1 MNSKTKQTI
10 KKIFAAFFGF
20 ALLSQ
25 AFFADVALA
34 GVYPIFSTDL
44 KVVDKTRGD
53 TTWQDSISS
62 VNPGDTVKLSVYY
75 CNTVSGTTAQNAQVR
90 LDLESNQNSQLRFKS
105 QARADNADTVSDTS
119 YVSLS
124 SSQLLTFAFDSQ
136 ATWYPAQGGTGT
148 QLNVSFPYTHS
159 ALVNITN
166 STMSQCGFVVFQGTV
181 SQISGGGSQTPV
193 LTTQMKA
200 ANLTRGD
207 TTWSESVSA
216 NAGDTV
222 KFDVSYENTALNSTA
237 TNGRL
242 RITFPTA
249 AQNYIVPTV
258 YFLSDNATTVNDPAT
273 VTVSNASSYLT
284 FADTAL
290 WYANSSAAAQTVTI
304 QKSYGVV
311 EINLGNVQNCQG
323 HVVFQASLSGTVTT
337 SPNLSI
343 SKTVRNI
350 TAGQTSWTDSTSA
363 NAGDRLGFRI
373 DIGSIGTGAAQN
385 VIARDIL
392 PTDLTY
398 VGNVHIDNSY
408 SSSNIVSGINLGSMY
423 GGQTRSIVFEA
434 QIPANYGTTTYFVN
448 RAIAYADNVYQK
460 EDSATV
466 NVQGAA
472 TAQLFA
478 IDKLV
483 RNLTRNESI
492 WQNSVEAYPG
502 ERVEYYIRVNNTGS
516 TVLNNVVVK
525 DTIPSS
531 IILLGNIKVDNYA
544 ISGDIVNGINIGTLT
559 TNQTKIVTFEAQVA
573 SESNFLFGLTSL
585 VNIATA
591 TANNNSK
598 IDSAT
603 VVVNRKAVAGAATE
617 VETGLKDDL
626 MDYLLIPVLLAMLGV
641 FIFRNQLFKLDKL
654 LVLRGAENRTYRSQ
668 KLLDQ
673 KINEIR
679 DRENLK

>member
-1 MNSKTKQTI
+1 
-10 KKIFAAFFGF
+10 
-20 ALLSQ
+20 
-25 AFFADVALA
+25 
-34 GVYPIFSTDL
+34 
-44 KVVDKTRGD
+44 
-53 TTWQDSISS
+53 
-62 VNPGDTVKLSVYY
+62 
-75 CNTVSGTTAQNAQVR
+75 
-90 LDLESNQNSQLRFKS
+90 
-105 QARADNADTVSDTS
+105 
-119 YVSLS
+119 
-124 SSQLLTFAFDSQ
+124 
-136 ATWYPAQGGTGT
+136 
-148 QLNVSFPYTHS
+148 
-159 ALVNITN
+159 
-166 STMSQCGFVVFQGTV
+166 
-181 SQISGGGSQTPV
+181 
-193 LTTQMKA
+193 
-200 ANLTRGD
+200 
-207 TTWSESVSA
+207 
-216 NAGDTV
+216 
-222 KFDVSYENTALNSTA
+222 
-237 TNGRL
+237 
-242 RITFPTA
+242 
-249 AQNYIVPTV
+249 
-258 YFLSDNATTVNDPAT
+258 
-273 VTVSNASSYLT
+273 
-284 FADTAL
+284 
-290 WYANSSAAAQTVTI
+290 
-304 QKSYGVV
+304 
-311 EINLGNVQNCQG
+311 
-323 HVVFQASLSGTVTT
+323 LSGTVTT